1 MLGIAERVKLRR
13 LEKGWTQ
20 NMLATKSGVSLASY
34 RRFESS
40 GEMSL
45 RSLVMLAFALDMTDE
60 FEALFNSKTY
70 QSVDDILRAGQ
81 LKQRKRGV
89 EMDNISIIE
98 VFISG
103 RRIGRMALTPEGM
116 CGFEYDADWIQ
127 TGFSISPFYL
137 PLKSGLIMA
146 KRDPFGGNFGVFDDS
161 LPDGWGNLLLDRY
174 LQERGIDPYKL
185 NILERLSLIGST
197 GRGALE
203 YYPDKSV
210 VTDAEYLN
218 FDSLAKEVAKILES
232 KESKGSVDLLY
243 KYGGS
248 SGGARPKI
256 FTKVDG
262 REWLVKFKA
271 TNDPVDVGEIEYN
284 YSLLARDCGI
294 RMAET
299 RLFDNRY
306 FGVERFDRAPQ
317 GKIHTVSAAGLLHA
331 NYRIPSLDYSILLKL
346 TLNLTKD
353 MEQVAEM
360 FRLMVFN
367 VLISNRD
374 DHAKNLSFQWAN
386 GAWKLSPAYDLL
398 PSNGFNGYHTTTING
413 KGEPALADVIALAAE
428 IGLSKQYATQTIE
441 ELTEKCV
448 AKRW

>member
-20 NMLATKSGVSLASY
+20 NMLAAKSGVSLASY

-70 QSVDDILRAGQ
+70 QSIDDILRAGQ

-197 GRGALE
+197 GRGALNI
-203 YYPDKSV
+203 
-210 VTDAEYLN
+210 TR
-218 FDSLAKEVAKILES
+218 I
-232 KESKGSVDLLY
+232 
-243 KYGGS
+243 
-248 SGGARPKI
+248 
-256 FTKVDG
+256 KV
-262 REWLVKFKA
+262 L
-271 TNDPVDVGEIEYN
+271 
-284 YSLLARDCGI
+284 
-294 RMAET
+294 
-299 RLFDNRY
+299 
-306 FGVERFDRAPQ
+306 
-317 GKIHTVSAAGLLHA
+317 
-331 NYRIPSLDYSILLKL
+331 
-346 TLNLTKD
+346 
-353 MEQVAEM
+353 
-360 FRLMVFN
+360 
-367 VLISNRD
+367 
-374 DHAKNLSFQWAN
+374 
-386 GAWKLSPAYDLL
+386 
-398 PSNGFNGYHTTTING
+398 
-413 KGEPALADVIALAAE
+413 
-428 IGLSKQYATQTIE
+428 
-441 ELTEKCV
+441 
-448 AKRW
+448 